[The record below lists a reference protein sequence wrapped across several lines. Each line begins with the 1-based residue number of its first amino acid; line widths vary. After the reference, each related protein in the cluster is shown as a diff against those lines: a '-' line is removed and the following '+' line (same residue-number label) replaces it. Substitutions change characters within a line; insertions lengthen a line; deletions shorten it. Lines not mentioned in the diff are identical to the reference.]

1 MQSNGAKRIIGSA
14 ALLCVAAAIVFTAGR
29 AANAERVPTPDEH
42 GLYFTEGH
50 AFSAV
55 GPLSEQ
61 DIERLA
67 EKINTVAR
75 EYCPPSAR
83 IFCSVI
89 PDKSL
94 YTGANGVK
102 TVDHEALA
110 RLLCGKLDNAQ
121 YIELSGALTLADYY
135 TTDSHWRQE
144 RLQPV
149 LDALGDEMGF
159 AVSLSGSVQH
169 SLEGFRGMNCR
180 YDADKLPP
188 ETLIY
193 LTNERIDGASV
204 KSYERPDE
212 LLGVYET
219 EKFEGFTGYDV
230 FLSGPAA
237 LLTFEAEQAET
248 GRELV
253 LFRDSFGSSLAPL
266 LLGAYDRITLIDLR
280 YMSSE
285 LIPQLAP
292 IAENTDVLFLLSTAV
307 ANNSRLLK

>member
-1 MQSNGAKRIIGSA
+1 MKRVIGSA
-14 ALLCVAAAIVFTAGR
+14 ALLCAAVAIVFGAAR
-29 AANAERVPTPDEH
+29 LANAERAPTPDEH
-42 GLYFTEGH
+42 GIYFAKGH

-55 GPLSEQ
+55 GPLSEG
-61 DIERLA
+61 DIVRLA

-75 EYCPPSAR
+75 EYCPPTAR
-83 IFCSVI
+83 VFCSVI
-89 PDKSL
+89 PDKSS
-94 YTGANGVK
+94 YAGVSGAP

-110 RLLCGKLDNAQ
+110 QLLSDKLDGAR
-121 YIELSGALTLADYY
+121 YIELGGALTLDDYY

-149 LDALGDEMGF
+149 LDALGAEMDF
-159 AVSLSGSVQH
+159 AVSLSAYRQNT
-169 SLEGFRGMNCR
+169 LEGFRGMNCR
-180 YDADKLPP
+180 YEADRLPP

-193 LTNERIDGASV
+193 LTNERIDGAAV
-204 KSYERPDE
+204 ANYERPE
-212 LLGVYET
+212 LFEVYET
-219 EKFEGFTGYDV
+219 GKLEGFTGYDV

-237 LLTFEAEQAET
+237 LLTLEARQAES

-280 YMSSE
+280 YMSPE

-292 IAENTDVLFLLSTAV
+292 VAENADVLFLLSTAV